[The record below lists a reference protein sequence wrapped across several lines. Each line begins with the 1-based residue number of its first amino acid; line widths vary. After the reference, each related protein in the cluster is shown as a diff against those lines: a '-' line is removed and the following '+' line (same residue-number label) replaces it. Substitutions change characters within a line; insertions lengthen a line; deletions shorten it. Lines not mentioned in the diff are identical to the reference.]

1 MPVTLVHQSCV
12 HTIQSYS
19 IITLTQ
25 DDSPS
30 QVQKKKPTCTPTT
43 YPVMVD
49 TNIQR
54 TRTPDGHADPK
65 TKHTKGK
72 KAPPCSRHP
81 TSPPPCQKL
90 HANPTKPNPPQVT
103 RVTHPSPIAPFAPPP
118 SGNKQTG
125 AEKKTRPSIPPIH
138 PVLQEFLSLSMP
150 PRHRPQLPKPEG
162 EVSSERPRENSF
174 LLFRSCFPALSRAV
188 GQGK

>member
-125 AEKKTRPSIPPIH
+125 AEKKKPGHPSLPSI
-138 PVLQEFLSLSMP
+138 QYSRSFSLSP
-150 PRHRPQLPKPEG
+150 CRHATVHNSQSPKARYHQKDPAKT
-162 EVSSERPRENSF
+162 P
-174 LLFRSCFPALSRAV
+174 SCCSVPASQPSV
-188 GQGK
+188 EQ